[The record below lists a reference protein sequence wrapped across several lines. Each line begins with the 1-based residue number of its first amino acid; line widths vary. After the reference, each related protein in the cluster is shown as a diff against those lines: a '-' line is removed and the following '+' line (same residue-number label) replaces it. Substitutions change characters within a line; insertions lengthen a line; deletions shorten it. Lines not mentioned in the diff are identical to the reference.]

1 MGACVALVVAAGRG
15 RRFGGELP
23 KQYLALCGRPIIRRA
38 VQCFLAHAHVDQVLA
53 VIHPDDRAH
62 FDRATEGLDLLEPVA
77 GGDSRQESVRLG
89 LESLAGSAPDH
100 VLIHDA
106 ARPFVN
112 GAMISRVLDS
122 LQTAPGAI
130 PALPVSDTLKRERD
144 GLVTG
149 TVERQ
154 GLWRAQ
160 TPQGFRYADIARA
173 HAEYAGAALTDDAAV
188 AEAAGIDVK
197 IVPGAE
203 DNLKVTTAD
212 DLARAR
218 RMIGGETRTGFG
230 FDAHRFGPGDQVMV
244 CGVSIP
250 HSAGLAGH
258 SDADAGLHALT
269 DALLGAIGA
278 GDIGLHFPP
287 TDAVWK
293 DAPSDIF
300 LRKAADLIA
309 GGGGAIANV
318 DVTIVCEAPRIG
330 PHRDAMIRRI
340 AEILGLDA
348 GSVSVKGTTTD
359 GLGFTGRGEG
369 IAAQAVAT
377 VRLAQDKS

>member
-15 RRFGGELP
+15 RRFGGERP

-38 VQCFLAHAHVDQVLA
+38 VECFLAHAQVDAVLA
-53 VIHPDDRAH
+53 VIHPDDRAL
-62 FDRATEGLDLLEPVA
+62 FARATEGLDLLEPVA
-77 GGDSRQESVRLG
+77 GGDSRQDSVRLG
-89 LESLAGSAPDH
+89 LESLAGSAPER

-106 ARPFVN
+106 ARPCAAV
-112 GAMISRVLDS
+112 AMISRVLDA

-130 PALPVSDTLKRERD
+130 PALPVGDTLKRGQD
-144 GLVTG
+144 GLVKG

-173 HAEYAGAALTDDAAV
+173 HAELAGAALTDDAAV
-188 AEAAGIDVK
+188 AEAAGIDVH

-203 DNLKVTTAD
+203 DNLKITTED

-218 RMIGGETRTGFG
+218 RLIGGQTRTGFG
-230 FDAHRFGPGDQVMV
+230 FDAHRFGPGDHVML

-278 GDIGLHFPP
+278 GDLGLHFPP
-287 TDAVWK
+287 TDAEWK

-300 LRKAADLIA
+300 LRHAADLIA
-309 GGGGAIANV
+309 ERGGAVANV

-330 PHRDAMIRRI
+330 PHRDAMRRRI
-340 AEILGLDA
+340 ADILGLDA
-348 GSVSVKGTTTD
+348 GSVGVKATTTD

-377 VRLAQDKS
+377 VRLPQD

>member
-15 RRFGGELP
+15 RRFGGERP
-23 KQYLALCGRPIIRRA
+23 KQYLALGGRPIIRRA
-38 VQCFLAHAHVDQVLA
+38 VECFLTHPRVDDVLA
-53 VIHPDDRAH
+53 VIHPDDRAL
-62 FDRATEGLDLLEPVA
+62 FARATEGLDLLAPVA
-77 GGDSRQESVRLG
+77 GGDSRQDSVRLG
-89 LESLAGSAPDH
+89 LESLAGRPPER

-106 ARPFVN
+106 ARPFAEA
-112 GAMISRVLDS
+112 AMISRVLDA
-122 LQTAPGAI
+122 LETAPGAI
-130 PALPVSDTLKRERD
+130 PALPVGDTLKRGQD

-173 HAEYAGAALTDDAAV
+173 HGGLAGTALTDDAAV
-188 AEAAGIDVK
+188 AEKAGLPVRL
-197 IVPGAE
+197 VPGSE
-203 DNLKVTTAD
+203 DNLKITTDD

-218 RMIGGETRTGFG
+218 RLIGGETRTGFG
-230 FDAHRFGPGDQVMV
+230 FDAHRFGPGDHVML

-278 GDIGLHFPP
+278 GDLGLHFPS
-287 TDAVWK
+287 TGAEWK
-293 DAPSDIF
+293 DAQSDIL

-309 GGGGAIANV
+309 GRGGAVANI

-330 PHRDAMIRRI
+330 PHRDAMRRRI
-340 AEILGLDA
+340 ADILGLDA
-348 GSVSVKGTTTD
+348 GRVSVKATTTD

-377 VRLAQDKS
+377 VHLPPET

>member
-15 RRFGGELP
+15 RRFGGERP
-23 KQYLALCGRPIIRRA
+23 KQYLALGGRPIIRRA
-38 VQCFLAHAHVDQVLA
+38 VECFLAHPRVDDVLA
-53 VIHPDDRAH
+53 VIHPDDRAL
-62 FDRATEGLDLLEPVA
+62 FARATEGLDLLAPVA
-77 GGDSRQESVRLG
+77 GGDSRQDSVRLG
-89 LESLAGSAPDH
+89 LESLAGRPPER

-106 ARPFVN
+106 ARPFAEA
-112 GAMISRVLDS
+112 AMISRVLDA
-122 LQTAPGAI
+122 LETAPGAI
-130 PALPVSDTLKRERD
+130 PALPVGDTLKRGKD

-173 HAEYAGAALTDDAAV
+173 HGGLAGTALTDDAAV
-188 AEAAGIDVK
+188 AEKAGLSVRL
-197 IVPGAE
+197 VPGNA
-203 DNLKVTTAD
+203 DNLKITTED

-218 RMIGGETRTGFG
+218 RLIGGETRTGFG
-230 FDAHRFGPGDQVMV
+230 FDAHRFGPGDHVML

-258 SDADAGLHALT
+258 SDADAGLHSLT

-278 GDIGLHFPP
+278 GDLGLHFPS
-287 TDAVWK
+287 TGAEWK
-293 DAPSDIF
+293 DAASDIF

-309 GGGGAIANV
+309 GRGGAVANI

-330 PHRDAMIRRI
+330 PHRDAMRRRI
-340 AEILGLDA
+340 ADILGLDA
-348 GSVSVKGTTTD
+348 GRVSVKATTTD

-377 VRLAQDKS
+377 VHLPPET

>member
-15 RRFGGELP
+15 RRFGGERP

-38 VQCFLAHAHVDQVLA
+38 VECFLAHAQVDHVLA
-53 VIHPDDRAH
+53 VIHPDDRAL
-62 FDRATEGLDLLEPVA
+62 FDRATEGLDILEPVA

-89 LESLAGSAPDH
+89 LESLAGRAPER
-100 VLIHDA
+100 VLIHDS
-106 ARPFVN
+106 ARPFAG
-112 GAMISRVLDS
+112 GAMISRVLDA

-130 PALPVSDTLKRERD
+130 PALPVGDTLKREHD

-173 HAEYAGAALTDDAAV
+173 HGEFAGAALTDDAAV
-188 AEAAGIDVK
+188 AEAAGIEVQ
-197 IVPGAE
+197 IVPGSE
-203 DNLKVTTAD
+203 DNLKITSED

-218 RMIGGETRTGFG
+218 RLIGGETRTGFG
-230 FDAHRFGPGDQVMV
+230 FDAHRFGPGDHVML

-278 GDIGLHFPP
+278 GDIGECFPP
-287 TDAVWK
+287 TGAEWK
-293 DAPSDIF
+293 DAQSDIF
-300 LRKAADLIA
+300 LRHAADLIA
-309 GGGGAIANV
+309 ERGGDIANV
-318 DVTIVCEAPRIG
+318 DVTLICEAPRIG
-330 PHRDAMIRRI
+330 PHRDAMVRRI
-340 AEILGLDA
+340 ADVLGLDA
-348 GSVSVKGTTTD
+348 GSVSVKATTTD
-359 GLGFTGRGEG
+359 GLGFSGRGEG

-377 VRLAQDKS
+377 VRLPQD

>member
-15 RRFGGELP
+15 RRFGGEKP
-23 KQYLALCGRPIIRRA
+23 KQYLPLGGRPVIRRA
-38 VQCFLAHAHVDQVLA
+38 VECFHAHAQVDAVLA
-53 VIHPDDRAH
+53 VIHAGDRAL
-62 FDRATEGLDLLEPVA
+62 FDEAMRGLDLLAPVA
-77 GGDSRQESVRLG
+77 GGDSRQDSVRLG
-89 LESLAGSAPDH
+89 LESLAGRAPEH

-106 ARPFVN
+106 ARPFA
-112 GAMISRVLDS
+112 GADLISRVLDA
-122 LQTAPGAI
+122 LRTAPGAI
-130 PALPVSDTLKRERD
+130 PALPVGDTLKREHE
-144 GLVTG
+144 GLVTA

-173 HAEYAGAALTDDAAV
+173 HGELAGAALTDDAAV
-188 AEAAGIDVK
+188 AEAAGIAVK
-197 IVPGAE
+197 IVPGDE

-218 RMIGGETRTGFG
+218 RLIGAESRTGFG
-230 FDAHRFGPGDQVMV
+230 FDAHRFCPGDQVML

-278 GDIGLHFPP
+278 GDIGEHFPP
-287 TDAVWK
+287 AEAVWK
-293 DAPSDIF
+293 GAASDIF

-309 GGGGAIANV
+309 ERGGAIANV
-318 DVTIVCEAPRIG
+318 DVTIVCEAPRIA
-330 PHRDAMIRRI
+330 PHRDAMRKRI
-340 AEILGLDA
+340 ADILGLDE
-348 GSVSVKGTTTD
+348 GRVSVKGTTTE

-377 VRLAQDKS
+377 VRVAQD